1 MSEEAACAVFIKVHS
16 RHSRK
21 GTFLLHVFVQSLVN
35 ITYTGHCVVFVSEEV
50 VCLHQMG
57 PVGTFSGLR

>member
-1 MSEEAACAVFIKVHS
+1 MCSVHKS
-16 RHSRK
+16 ALQAFKERDFSASC
-21 GTFLLHVFVQSLVN
+21 FFQSLVN